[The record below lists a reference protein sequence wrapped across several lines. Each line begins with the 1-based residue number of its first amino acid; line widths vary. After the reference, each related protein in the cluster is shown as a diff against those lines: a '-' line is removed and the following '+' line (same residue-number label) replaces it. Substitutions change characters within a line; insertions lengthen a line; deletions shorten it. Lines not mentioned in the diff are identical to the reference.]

1 MLKKY
6 VCLTKVFCNNKSE
19 KNIFYYEAKAYFC
32 YCFYVFF
39 LCFNFK
45 SQAVLAGNTLYLS
58 GQIGV
63 DPVTLQLV
71 PGGLVPETEQVSINV
86 EELFP
91 YTKIKV

>member
-1 MLKKY
+1 M
-6 VCLTKVFCNNKSE
+6 
-19 KNIFYYEAKAYFC
+19 
-32 YCFYVFF
+32 
-39 LCFNFK
+39 
-45 SQAVLAGNTLYLS
+45 AGNTLYLS

-91 YTKIKV
+91 YTKIKVFRTNRQKKMYLQICDLLEVLFNKQGKLNCIDFI